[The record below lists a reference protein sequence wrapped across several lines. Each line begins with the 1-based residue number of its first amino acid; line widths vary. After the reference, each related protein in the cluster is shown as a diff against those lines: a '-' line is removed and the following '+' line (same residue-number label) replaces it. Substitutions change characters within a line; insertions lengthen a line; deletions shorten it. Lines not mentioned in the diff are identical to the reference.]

1 MRDFI
6 KKNFII
12 SQIFFVILLLSNCTS
27 VNKNDN
33 TLQLSDNEIY
43 SKGLTFIEKGNFEK
57 AILEFDEVFLNY
69 PFSSLASKSEIM
81 SAYSLFQNNELN
93 KAIIKLK
100 NFIEMNPKGE
110 MTEYAH
116 YLLAMCY
123 YVQVSNEGRDP
134 NLSIK
139 ALNSFKLINSKYPN
153 SKYAKDSRLKIQ
165 FLNNSLAKNELN
177 VGKFYLKRGAPASS
191 IHRFKFILQNY
202 HNTSVVPE
210 TLYRLSEALLMI
222 GLQDEAIKSSAILDY
237 NFPKNN
243 WTKLSKKLFKKK
255 SELYQNEDE
264 KLPIINYLKDFFE

>member
-1 MRDFI
+1 MRDII

-12 SQIFFVILLLSNCTS
+12 LQIFLVILLLSNCTS

>member
-1 MRDFI
+1 MRDVI

-12 SQIFFVILLLSNCTS
+12 LQIFLFILFLSNCTS
-27 VNKNDN
+27 INKNDN

-255 SELYQNEDE
+255 SELYQSEDE
-264 KLPIINYLKDFFE
+264 KLPIINYLKDFF

>member
-1 MRDFI
+1 MRDVI

-12 SQIFFVILLLSNCTS
+12 LQIFLFILFLSNCTS
-27 VNKNDN
+27 INKNDN

-43 SKGLTFIEKGNFEK
+43 SKGLTFIEKGNFKK

-93 KAIIKLK
+93 KSIIKLK

-264 KLPIINYLKDFFE
+264 KLPIINYLREFFE

>member
-1 MRDFI
+1 MRDII

-12 SQIFFVILLLSNCTS
+12 LQIFLVILLSSNCTS

-33 TLQLSDNEIY
+33 KIQLSDNEIY
-43 SKGLTFIEKGNFEK
+43 SKGVTFIEKGNFEK

-93 KAIIKLK
+93 KSIIKLK

-202 HNTSVVPE
+202 NNTSVVPE

-255 SELYQNEDE
+255 SELYQSEDE
-264 KLPIINYLKDFFE
+264 KLPIINYLKDFF

>member
-1 MRDFI
+1 MRDII

-12 SQIFFVILLLSNCTS
+12 LQIFLVILLLSNCTS

-33 TLQLSDNEIY
+33 KIQLSDNEIY

>member
-1 MRDFI
+1 MRDII

-12 SQIFFVILLLSNCTS
+12 LQIFLVILLISNCTS

-264 KLPIINYLKDFFE
+264 KFPIINYLKDYFE

>member
-43 SKGLTFIEKGNFEK
+43 SKGLTFIEKGNFKK
-57 AILEFDEVFLNY
+57 AILEFDEGFLNY

>member
-1 MRDFI
+1 MRDII

-12 SQIFFVILLLSNCTS
+12 LQIFLVILLSSNCTS

-33 TLQLSDNEIY
+33 KIQLSDNEIY
-43 SKGLTFIEKGNFEK
+43 SKGVTFIEKGNFEK

-81 SAYSLFQNNELN
+81 SAYSLFENNELN

-202 HNTSVVPE
+202 NNTSVVPE

-255 SELYQNEDE
+255 SELYQSEDE
-264 KLPIINYLKDFFE
+264 KLPIINYLKDFF